1 MGVCEKNVINLTVAY
16 RQLCIDVWI
25 IPLLHAAVDQKALPS
40 RFDQSAAASNLMVRA
55 QKCDLHKNTSGFISS
70 VPLV

>member
-1 MGVCEKNVINLTVAY
+1 MSIPNSGTGTGTASTGSSNSGQVVTVN
-16 RQLCIDVWI
+16 
-25 IPLLHAAVDQKALPS
+25 PS
-40 RFDQSAAASNLMVRA
+40 YVVLKPGATRTPVSYTHLRA